1 CGPAVLVGSPDSWD
15 GLAAR
20 ELYTL
25 SLHDELRRMGA
36 DIKLEQES
44 AIVRGVERLTGA
56 PVEVSDLRAGAALV
70 IAALAAD
77 GETHVS
83 GAEILNRGYER
94 IDQKLV
100 SLGANIV
107 ADDSLPQPL
116 EAFSELMRPARVQ
129 MEL

>member
-25 SLHDELRRMGA
+25 SLHDALPILGA

-83 GAEILNRGYER
+83 GADRKSTRLNSSHVKISYAVFCL
-94 IDQKLV
+94 KKK
-100 SLGANIV
+100 NT
-107 ADDSLPQPL
+107 ADS
-116 EAFSELMRPARVQ
+116 AYV
-129 MEL
+129 